1 MNQQHGAVLGWA
13 TGKVQAVWFRA
24 FVCEQ
29 AQRYHLTGY
38 ANNLSDGRVEML
50 LQGDMDN
57 IERVKLL
64 VAQGPELANV
74 ESVVWQDTDLTT
86 RTDFTK
92 G

>member
-38 ANNLSDGRVEML
+38 ANNLSDGRVEM
-50 LQGDMDN
+50 GKTSGRTRPR
-57 IERVKLL
+57 ISKRRIRC
-64 VAQGPELANV
+64 LAGHRFND
-74 ESVVWQDTDLTT
+74 QN
-86 RTDFTK
+86 
-92 G
+92 